1 MIYFQVF
8 GYLTRQHLEELN
20 QWENVVP
27 SIQIGSMSFNSI
39 KQTDFITQYEKNLHF
54 EEMKKTKKKQKNIL
68 KKKVNFCDTS
78 CMNYCDTRALFLT
91 PLKTRIEKD
100 QKKID
105 FKTMCK
111 VV

>member
-1 MIYFQVF
+1 
-8 GYLTRQHLEELN
+8 
-20 QWENVVP
+20 
-27 SIQIGSMSFNSI
+27 MSFNSI

-54 EEMKKTKKKQKNIL
+54 EEMKKTKKKQKNLL